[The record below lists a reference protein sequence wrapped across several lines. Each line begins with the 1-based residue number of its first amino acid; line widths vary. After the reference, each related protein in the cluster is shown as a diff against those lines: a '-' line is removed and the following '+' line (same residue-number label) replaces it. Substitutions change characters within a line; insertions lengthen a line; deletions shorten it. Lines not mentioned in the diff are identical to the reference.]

1 MVKLAKLDISGV
13 LNSRPVC
20 QIVKVT
26 TVFGL
31 MLKMIRKLAKLVISI
46 AKSLDSACLITKK
59 DGCSWVGKLEHS
71 DDKTD
76 AERCPAG

>member
-1 MVKLAKLDISGV
+1 MKIEMNSFQSYMVKLAKLDISGV

-59 DGCSWVGKLEHS
+59 M
-71 DDKTD
+71 D
-76 AERCPAG
+76 AAGSVN